1 MQYTQQKEKS
11 RSESE
16 KMVLYHFSN
25 PEKRH
30 QCSGGG
36 GGGGGGGE
44 SGLGRVGRV
53 ARGDKGRKSGKAPVN
68 EAVPGRYTYI
78 HRGRVS
84 QGPGT
89 HRSQSP

>member
-36 GGGGGGGE
+36 GGGGGGE

-53 ARGDKGRKSGKAPVN
+53 AQGDKGRKSGKAPVN